1 MADSN
6 TDENDRSGGEP
17 VEGTR
22 SGATGDAQPAGEAGD
37 DAALLAETDLGTDAA
52 AMTSLL
58 GPERWVQFGFIALG
72 FVVFFVADKLVTL
85 AWEQFAEP
93 DPMIT
98 ATSAGILG
106 LLGAFFAYRH
116 PQSRKLADE
125 VVAELSQ
132 VTWPSR
138 EETYTSTIVVVV
150 TSVAAA
156 AYTGVF
162 DAIWSAITDY
172 VYTI

>member
-1 MADSN
+1 
-6 TDENDRSGGEP
+6 
-17 VEGTR
+17 
-22 SGATGDAQPAGEAGD
+22 
-37 DAALLAETDLGTDAA
+37 
-52 AMTSLL
+52 
-58 GPERWVQFGFIALG
+58 
-72 FVVFFVADKLVTL
+72 
-85 AWEQFAEP
+85 
-93 DPMIT
+93 
-98 ATSAGILG
+98 
-106 LLGAFFAYRH
+106 
-116 PQSRKLADE
+116 
-125 VVAELSQ
+125 